1 METDVDRDCLA
12 QKPPEVSEGE
22 HLYIYIYINCKVYS
36 NVKSVALHASGLLQ
50 MSPP

>member
-22 HLYIYIYINCKVYS
+22 HLYIYINCNVYS

-50 MSPP
+50 MSPS